1 MLQQCYRFLFR
12 PHVILCNIIYI
23 KVTCAKMSYGGD
35 EFTYGDERY
44 PPFSDLAV
52 RPLSERVQA
61 RRAGVNI
68 ADGVARGYGPL
79 NVRQTSRPENM
90 AMYDMQGVNSQYRYG
105 HHESP
110 LPYQQEMRRDDIDMR
125 SMKMDQEWE
134 ATCKMPNRPAMTIG
148 KYSEAFAGGLPE
160 RAMMNPDMI
169 MLFLILIL
177 LIVVAQCMRS
187 MWGLSERVDKLKD
200 RVASLERSVR

>member
-1 MLQQCYRFLFR
+1 
-12 PHVILCNIIYI
+12 
-23 KVTCAKMSYGGD
+23 MSYGGD
-35 EFTYGDERY
+35 EYVYDQHHY
-44 PPFSDLAV
+44 PEFSDMAV

-68 ADGVARGYGPL
+68 ADGVARGYGAL

-110 LPYQQEMRRDDIDMR
+110 MPYQQEMRRDDIDTR
-125 SMKMDQEWE
+125 SMKMDQAWE
-134 ATCKMPNRPAMTIG
+134 ESCKAPQRPAMTIG
-148 KYSEAFAGGLPE
+148 RYSEAFAGGLPE
-160 RAMMNPDMI
+160 RAMANPDMV

-177 LIVVAQCMRS
+177 LIVIAQCMRS
-187 MWGLSERVDKLKD
+187 MWSLSDKVDRLKD
-200 RVASLERSVR
+200 KVSSLERSVR